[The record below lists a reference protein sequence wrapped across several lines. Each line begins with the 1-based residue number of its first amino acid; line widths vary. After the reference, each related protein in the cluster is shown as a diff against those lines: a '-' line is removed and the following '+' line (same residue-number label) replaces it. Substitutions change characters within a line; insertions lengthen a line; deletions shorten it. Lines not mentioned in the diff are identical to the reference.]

1 MYQKRF
7 LVGEIEHFYPG
18 GLMYDAIAV
27 TDSEHKA
34 IELVLQR
41 LMIVQRIK
49 NFTKE
54 KGLHLANIDINYV
67 VFDFNT
73 GNHYTFEYDIGGA
86 LKKRLNKLVQK
97 YQVHEDFVEINKRLQ
112 EDYQKLS
119 KSSYYMPEIRLEDY
133 EDIVLD
139 IKLQEHETKDVLDN
153 CATVTML
160 SKIEVL

>member
-54 KGLHLANIDINYV
+54 KGLFLASIDTNYV
-67 VFDFNT
+67 VFDFHT
-73 GNHYTFEYDIGGA
+73 GKHYTFEYDISDA
-86 LKKRLNKLVQK
+86 LKKCLNKLVQK
-97 YQVHEDFVEINKRLQ
+97 YQEHEDFVEVDKRLQ
-112 EDYQKLS
+112 KDYQKLS
-119 KSSYYMPEIRLEDY
+119 KSSYYIRDICLEHY
-133 EDIVLD
+133 EDIVLN
-139 IKLQEHETKDVLDN
+139 IKLKEHETKDALNN
-153 CATVTML
+153 CTTVTVF
-160 SKIEVL
+160 SKIKVL